1 MLITNKSRSIN
12 AQFYVENEGIKELV
26 KTTTINIDQNA
37 VASIS
42 EQVVNNEL
50 YAANR
55 AEMREDEA
63 KLSELRYKI
72 EDEILAEAEA
82 EKDTE
87 ESAEES
93 AEITQ

>member
-1 MLITNKSRSIN
+1 MLITNKSRSMT
-12 AQFYVENEGIKELV
+12 AQFYVEIEGIKELV

-37 VASIS
+37 VSYIS

-55 AEMREDEA
+55 AEMRKDEA

-72 EDEILAEAEA
+72 EDEILSELTKETAE
-82 EKDTE
+82 
-87 ESAEES
+87 
-93 AEITQ
+93 

>member
-12 AQFYVENEGIKELV
+12 AQFYVENEGVKELI

-37 VASIS
+37 ISSVS
-42 EQVVNNEL
+42 EQMINGEL

-55 AEMREDEA
+55 AEMRRDEA

-72 EDEILAEAEA
+72 EDEILAEAA
-82 EKDTE
+82 E
-87 ESAEES
+87 
-93 AEITQ
+93 

>member
-1 MLITNKSRSIN
+1 MT

-55 AEMREDEA
+55 AEMRKDEA
-63 KLSELRYKI
+63 ELSELRYKI

-87 ESAEES
+87 EPT
-93 AEITQ
+93 EITKE

>member
-12 AQFYVENEGIKELV
+12 AQFYVENEGVKELI

-37 VASIS
+37 ISSVS
-42 EQVVNNEL
+42 EQMINGEL

-55 AEMREDEA
+55 AEMRRDEA

-72 EDEILAEAEA
+72 EDEILAVAAE
-82 EKDTE
+82 
-87 ESAEES
+87 
-93 AEITQ
+93 

>member
-1 MLITNKSRSIN
+1 MLITNKSRSMT

-37 VASIS
+37 VAYIS

-55 AEMREDEA
+55 AEMRKDEA
-63 KLSELRYKI
+63 NLSELRYKI
-72 EDEILAEAEA
+72 EDEILGELAKETAE
-82 EKDTE
+82 
-87 ESAEES
+87 
-93 AEITQ
+93 